1 MGNWEAIQIGEKFQ
15 IKRICE
21 KTPKFF
27 VDQKRAERKG
37 YQINYI
43 TDVIRISFLMYS
55 FSFHNGSCT
64 NKNWPYFVILFV
76 KRRALG
82 HVSVR
87 AQNEGDGNQN
97 LGWRLHLTQFSWN
110 LCTRP
115 LFSFQTSAVKG
126 VDRFT
131 ISRFQLLLNSKFM
144 GTIVTAELFPCK

>member
-1 MGNWEAIQIGEKFQ
+1 MK
-15 IKRICE
+15 

-82 HVSVR
+82 HVSVPLKMR
-87 AQNEGDGNQN
+87 EMAIKTLGDD
-97 LGWRLHLTQFSWN
+97 S
-110 LCTRP
+110 
-115 LFSFQTSAVKG
+115 
-126 VDRFT
+126 
-131 ISRFQLLLNSKFM
+131 I
-144 GTIVTAELFPCK
+144 